1 MLSAP
6 ALSRVSPVPFTV
18 NFDAD
23 VTGFSLDGV
32 TVEGGAASNFV
43 QVSPRQYTFT
53 VAPASSHVSLVVT
66 VVQGAATD
74 SFGNANLK
82 GERTVVYGALRA
94 ARCAVR
100 RTRSD
105 LALHLLLA
113 DAKAPTA
120 AVTTTALSPSGTN
133 PIPVTVTFSEALATA
148 LTAAGLDVTGG
159 TITLFSAIAGNAYTF
174 GVIPTSTFN
183 NITVGLRANVVTDLA
198 GNSNTKSAVLLVQHG
213 TRHPS
218 RPCSASNSHVTR
230 VVQMRSLPASR

>member
-1 MLSAP
+1 MTTLSAP

-82 GERTVVYGALRA
+82 GERTVVYGACQRFVQFA
-94 ARCAVR
+94 GR
-100 RTRSD
+100 D
-105 LALHLLLA
+105 LSLALLLA

-148 LTAAGLDVTGG
+148 LTAAGLDVAGG

-213 TRHPS
+213 TRDPS
-218 RPCSASNSHVTR
+218 
-230 VVQMRSLPASR
+230 